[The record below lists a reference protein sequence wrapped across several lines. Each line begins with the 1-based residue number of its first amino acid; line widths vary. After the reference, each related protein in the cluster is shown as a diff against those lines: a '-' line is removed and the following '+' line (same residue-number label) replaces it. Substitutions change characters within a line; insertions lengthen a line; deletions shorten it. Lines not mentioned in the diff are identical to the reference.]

1 MMNAPKYARGAA
13 IPAFS
18 TMNGMVNIPA
28 IAGAMLV
35 TDCISTPGSVIT
47 PFFRLALPGGL
58 TPAEVVDSAMVL
70 PP

>member
-1 MMNAPKYARGAA
+1 
-13 IPAFS
+13 
-18 TMNGMVNIPA
+18 MNGMVNMPA

-47 PFFRLALPGGL
+47 PFFRVALPGGL
-58 TPAEVVDSAMVL
+58 TPADVVDSAMVL